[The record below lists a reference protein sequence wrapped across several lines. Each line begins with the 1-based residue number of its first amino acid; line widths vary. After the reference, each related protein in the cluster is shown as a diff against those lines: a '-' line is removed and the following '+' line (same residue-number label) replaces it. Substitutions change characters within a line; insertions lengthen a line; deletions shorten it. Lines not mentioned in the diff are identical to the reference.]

1 MMVFLKSAFATF
13 LFLISFAAFC
23 QEEIPWKEDYQLE
36 LGNFKSKQSK
46 IDPSLSSVY
55 IQSGATIDF
64 SFSMSSYEFM
74 FTKNFNSKVKTIFKE
89 NIAVISA
96 PDSLSA
102 NYLLDYSRYD
112 FDLNEL
118 YARKLRKELYE
129 QKGTFSDVSFF
140 QPIYEKLQDEMSV
153 ENSRVLN
160 ESQFGSNS
168 DILKSEHESVRIRI
182 LELSDFCM
190 ECKPPKKKKSR

>member
-1 MMVFLKSAFATF
+1 MSFIIKSTF
-13 LFLISFAAFC
+13 TLFFSLISFAAFC
-23 QEEIPWKEDYQLE
+23 QEEIVWREDYQLE
-36 LGNFKSKQSK
+36 LENFKSNQSK
-46 IDPSLSSVY
+46 IDPSLNSVY

-74 FTKNFNSKVKTIFKE
+74 FTKNFNSKVKTIFKQ
-89 NIAVISA
+89 NLAVISA

-112 FDLNEL
+112 FDLQEL
-118 YARKLRKELYE
+118 YSRKLRKELYE
-129 QKGTFSDVSFF
+129 QKGAFSDVSFF
-140 QPIYEKLQDEMSV
+140 QPIYEKLHDEMSA

-160 ESQFGSNS
+160 ETHFGSNS
-168 DILKSEHESVRIRI
+168 EILKSEHESVRIQI

-190 ECKPPKKKKSR
+190 DCKPPKKKK